1 MSIVTTEDIL
11 QKAQALDAQD
21 ELKNFRNKFYL
32 PEDDKGHPLLYFCGN
47 SLGLQP
53 KIAADYVQQELE
65 DWKKLGVKGHTDARN
80 PWMPYHEFLTDSMAK
95 IVGAKPQ
102 EVVMMN
108 TLSVNLH
115 LMMVSFYQPDAKRYK
130 ILIEQDAFP
139 SDRYAVESQ
148 LKFHDINP
156 SDGLVLWKPESET
169 GYYTK
174 ESFEQIMDE
183 QGDEI
188 ALVMIGCPN
197 YYSGQAFDLNHIVQ
211 KSKAKGCQVGFD
223 LAHGAG
229 NIQPNLHQVE
239 ADFAVWCSYKY
250 LNSGPGSVA
259 GCFVHEK
266 HIAKTDIKRFTGW
279 WGHQE
284 STRFKMPNDFQPIP
298 TAEGWQLSNPPVLS
312 MAAIRASLQVFED
325 AGFENLRKKSIKQS
339 NFLMEQLDL
348 IPDDQVSYITPKSEA
363 EKGCQVSIRVKNAD
377 KKLFDN
383 LSAKNLVAD
392 WREPDVIRIAPTP
405 LYNTF
410 EEIYHFIELLK
421 TEINAE

>member
-1 MSIVTTEDIL
+1 MQNADIISNKE
-11 QKAQALDAQD
+11 KAKELDNRD
-21 ELKNFRNKFYL
+21 ELSLFRSKFHL
-32 PEDDKGHPLLYFCGN
+32 PEDKKGEPLLYFCGN

-53 KIAADYVQQELE
+53 KTTADQVHQELE
-65 DWKKLGVKGHTDARN
+65 DWKNLGVKGHTQAKH
-80 PWMPYHEFLTDSMAK
+80 PWMPYHEFLTGPMAR

-115 LMMVSFYQPDAKRYK
+115 LMMVSFYQPTSKRYK
-130 ILIEQDAFP
+130 ILIEKDAFP

-148 LKFHDINP
+148 LKFHDIDP
-156 SDGLVLWKPESET
+156 KDGLLLWEPDEHSA
-169 GYYTK
+169 YYSK
-174 ESFEQIMDE
+174 ASFERTME
-183 QGDEI
+183 QEGDAI
-188 ALVMIGCPN
+188 ALVLIGCPN
-197 YYSGQAFDLNHIVQ
+197 YYNGQSFDLRHIVQ
-211 KSKAKGCQVGFD
+211 KAKEKGSKVGFD

-229 NIQPNLHQVE
+229 NIQPNLHDVE

-266 HIAKTDIKRFTGW
+266 HIERTDIKRFTGW
-279 WGHQE
+279 WGHQA
-284 STRFKMPNDFQPIP
+284 STRFQMPDDFQPIP

-312 MAAIRASLQVFED
+312 LAAIKASLEVFDE
-325 AGFENLRKKSIKQS
+325 AGFDRLRKKSVSMS
-339 NFLMEQLDL
+339 NFLMELLDE
-348 IPDDQVSYITPKSEA
+348 IPDDKVTYITPGSVA

-377 KKLFDN
+377 KELFDR
-383 LSAKNLVAD
+383 LSAQNLVAD

-410 EEIYHFIELLK
+410 EEIYRFVELLRSN
-421 TEINAE
+421 IHAE

>member
-1 MSIVTTEDIL
+1 MSITSKEDTL
-11 QKAQALDAQD
+11 QKARLLDAQD
-21 ELKNFRNKFYL
+21 QLKSFRNKFYL
-32 PEDDKGHPLLYFCGN
+32 PEDENGHPLLYFCGN

-53 KIAADYVQQELE
+53 KMATDFVQQELD
-65 DWKKLGVKGHTDARN
+65 DWKKLGVKGHTDAKN

-115 LMMVSFYQPDAKRYK
+115 LMMVSFYQPKANRYK

-156 SDGLVLWKPESET
+156 KDGLVLWKPDPET
-169 GYYTK
+169 GYYSK
-174 ESFEQIMDE
+174 DSFEQIMDE
-183 QGDEI
+183 HGDEI

-197 YYSGQAFDLNHIVQ
+197 YYSGQAFDLKHIVQ
-211 KSKAKGCQVGFD
+211 KAKVKGCRVGFD

-229 NIQPNLHQVE
+229 NIQPDLHQVE

-259 GCFVHEK
+259 GCFIHET
-266 HIAKTDIKRFTGW
+266 HITKNDIKRFTGW

-284 STRFKMPNDFQPIP
+284 STRFKMPDDFQPIP

-312 MAAIRASLQVFED
+312 LAAIRASLFVFED
-325 AGFENLRKKSIKQS
+325 AGFDRLRKKSVKQS
-339 NFLMEQLDL
+339 NFLMELLDE
-348 IPDDQVSYITPKSEA
+348 IPDDQVSYITPKSTA
-363 EKGCQVSIRVKNAD
+363 EKGCQVSIRVKNAN
-377 KKLFDN
+377 KSLFDR
-383 LSAKNLVAD
+383 LSARNLVAD

-410 EEIYHFIELLK
+410 EEIYQFIELLK
-421 TEINAE
+421 SEINAE

>member
-1 MSIVTTEDIL
+1 MSIATTENTL

-21 ELKNFRNKFYL
+21 ELKSFRNKFYL

-65 DWKKLGVKGHTDARN
+65 DWKKLGVKGHTDAKN

-156 SDGLVLWKPESET
+156 SDGLILWKPDKT
-169 GYYTK
+169 GYYSK
-174 ESFEQIMDE
+174 ESFEQIIDE
-183 QGDEI
+183 QGDKI

-229 NIQPNLHQVE
+229 NIQPDLHQVE

-284 STRFKMPNDFQPIP
+284 STRFKMPDDFQPIP

-325 AGFENLRKKSIKQS
+325 AGFENLRKKSIRQS

-348 IPDDQVSYITPKSEA
+348 IPDDKVSYITPSSEK

-410 EEIYHFIELLK
+410 EEIYQFTELLK
-421 TEINAE
+421 SEINAE

>member
-1 MSIVTTEDIL
+1 MSITSKEDTL
-11 QKAQALDAQD
+11 QKARLLDAQD
-21 ELKNFRNKFYL
+21 QLKSFRNKFYL
-32 PEDDKGHPLLYFCGN
+32 PEDENGHPLLYFCGN

-53 KIAADYVQQELE
+53 KMATDFVQQELD
-65 DWKKLGVKGHTDARN
+65 DWKKLGVKGHTDAKN

-115 LMMVSFYQPDAKRYK
+115 LMMVSFYQPKANRYK

-156 SDGLVLWKPESET
+156 KDGLVLWKPDPET
-169 GYYTK
+169 GYYSK
-174 ESFEQIMDE
+174 DSFEQIMDE
-183 QGDEI
+183 HGDEI

-197 YYSGQAFDLNHIVQ
+197 YYSGQAFDLKHIVQ
-211 KSKAKGCQVGFD
+211 QAKVKGCRVGFD

-229 NIQPNLHQVE
+229 NIQPDLHQVE

-259 GCFVHEK
+259 GCFIHEK
-266 HIAKTDIKRFTGW
+266 HITKNDIKRFTGW

-284 STRFKMPNDFQPIP
+284 STRFKMPDDFQPIP

-312 MAAIRASLQVFED
+312 LAAIRASLFVFEE
-325 AGFENLRKKSIKQS
+325 AGFDRLRKKSVKQS
-339 NFLMEQLDL
+339 NFLMELLDE
-348 IPDDQVSYITPKSEA
+348 IPDDQVSYITPKSTA
-363 EKGCQVSIRVKNAD
+363 EKGCQVSIRVKNAN
-377 KKLFDN
+377 KSLFDR
-383 LSAKNLVAD
+383 LSARNLVAD

-410 EEIYHFIELLK
+410 EEIYQFIELLK
-421 TEINAE
+421 SEINAE

>member
-1 MSIVTTEDIL
+1 MSITSKEDTL
-11 QKAQALDAQD
+11 QKARLLDAKDQ
-21 ELKNFRNKFYL
+21 LKSFRNKFYL
-32 PEDDKGHPLLYFCGN
+32 PEDENGHPLLYFCGN

-53 KIAADYVQQELE
+53 KMATDFVQQELD
-65 DWKKLGVKGHTDARN
+65 DWKKLGVKGHTDAKN

-115 LMMVSFYQPDAKRYK
+115 LMMVSFYQPKANRYK

-156 SDGLVLWKPESET
+156 KDGLVLWKPDPET
-169 GYYTK
+169 GYYSK
-174 ESFEQIMDE
+174 DSFEQIMDE
-183 QGDEI
+183 HGDEI

-197 YYSGQAFDLNHIVQ
+197 YYSGQAFDLKHIVQ
-211 KSKAKGCQVGFD
+211 QAKVKGCRVGFD

-229 NIQPNLHQVE
+229 NIQPDLHQVE

-259 GCFVHEK
+259 GCFIHEK
-266 HIAKTDIKRFTGW
+266 HITKTDIKRFTGW

-284 STRFKMPNDFQPIP
+284 STRFKMPDDFQPIP

-312 MAAIRASLQVFED
+312 LAAIRASLFVFED
-325 AGFENLRKKSIKQS
+325 AGFDRLRKKSVKQS
-339 NFLMEQLDL
+339 NFLMELLDE
-348 IPDDQVSYITPKSEA
+348 IPDDQVSYITPKSTA
-363 EKGCQVSIRVKNAD
+363 EKGCQVSIRVKNAN
-377 KKLFDN
+377 KSLFDR
-383 LSAKNLVAD
+383 LSARNLVAD

-410 EEIYHFIELLK
+410 EEIYQFIELLK
-421 TEINAE
+421 SEINAE